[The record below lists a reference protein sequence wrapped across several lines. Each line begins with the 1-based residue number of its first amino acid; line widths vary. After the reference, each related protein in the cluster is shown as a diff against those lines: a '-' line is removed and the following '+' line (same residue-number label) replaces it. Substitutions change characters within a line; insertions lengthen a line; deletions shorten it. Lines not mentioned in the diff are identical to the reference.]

1 MENNIKIKV
10 TDISRLNEQYK
21 EAIQLGTYDG
31 EDVEKFFNTIKLF
44 DIAESSEL
52 KKDFSNQYIG
62 FEIITEKEKIPLDIR
77 LGEGNFEKGI
87 KHLIDIGATN
97 IPKDISEN
105 SQKKLNE
112 HLKPYQKKS
121 YDEML
126 DGTFKAIKNLSDMVN
141 KDLGAIILEFVDS
154 YSNIREKHH
163 KKEYN
168 KTKDVSRKSE
178 DFFKDKFS
186 DFFKKKLNSILP
198 NKERSNEKIHS
209 RAR

>member
-62 FEIITEKEKIPLDIR
+62 FEIITKKEKIPLDIR

-97 IPKDISEN
+97 ITKDIPEH
-105 SQKKLNE
+105 SQKQLNNY
-112 HLKPYQKKS
+112 LQPYSKKS

-141 KDLGAIILEFVDS
+141 KDLGAIILEFADS

-163 KKEYN
+163 KKEHN
-168 KTKDVSRKSE
+168 KTNNMPQKSE
-178 DFFKDKFS
+178 SFFKEKFS

-198 NKERSNEKIHS
+198 KKERSNEKIHS
-209 RAR
+209 RVR

>member
-97 IPKDISEN
+97 ITKDIPEH
-105 SQKKLNE
+105 SQKQLNNY
-112 HLKPYQKKS
+112 LQPYSKKS

-141 KDLGAIILEFVDS
+141 KDLGAIILEFADS

-163 KKEYN
+163 KKEHN
-168 KTKDVSRKSE
+168 KTNNMPQKSE
-178 DFFKDKFS
+178 SFFKEKFS
-186 DFFKKKLNSILP
+186 DFFKKN
-198 NKERSNEKIHS
+198 
-209 RAR
+209 

>member
-97 IPKDISEN
+97 ITKDIPEH
-105 SQKKLNE
+105 SQKQLNNY
-112 HLKPYQKKS
+112 LQPYSKKS

-141 KDLGAIILEFVDS
+141 KDLGAIILEFADS

-163 KKEYN
+163 KKEHN
-168 KTKDVSRKSE
+168 KTNNMPQKSE
-178 DFFKDKFS
+178 SFFKEKFS
-186 DFFKKKLNSILP
+186 DFFKKKLNSLLP
-198 NKERSNEKIHS
+198 NKEISNEKTHS
-209 RAR
+209 RSR